1 MREVRGHFD
10 GRDGRGAVART
21 WSGLAAV
28 TLPILVM
35 SAACADATGMGFY
48 QSCDANVADKATFG
62 FSWQSD
68 GHFQGAYHDPAGS
81 TNIPTCRPVK
91 LKGDGNMGTFVG
103 TCPVDPPQ
111 TSVNFMMGTLKYTS
125 QDPNVPD
132 CVPTP
137 FGGCEDNLLTLTVCD
152 TGHNDP
158 ATGQRVG
165 DFIMIDIISGPFA
178 PYHNEGFVEGGNIT
192 VHDRSGTTLS
202 L

>member
-1 MREVRGHFD
+1 MDMRGVQEVLD
-10 GRDGRGAVART
+10 GRRAGTRT
-21 WSGLAAV
+21 WSRLAAV
-28 TLPILVM
+28 ALPILVM

-48 QSCDANVADKATFG
+48 QSCDANPTDKATFG

-68 GHFQGAYHDPAGS
+68 GHFQGAYHDPAGP

-91 LKGDGNMGTFVG
+91 LQGDGNVQTFVG
-103 TCPVDPPQ
+103 VCPLDPPQ
-111 TSVNFMMGTLKYTS
+111 TSTNLMIGTLRYTS
-125 QDPNVPD
+125 QDPKVSD

-137 FGGCEDNLLTLTVCD
+137 SGGCEENLLTLTVCD

-158 ATGQRVG
+158 VTGKRVG
-165 DFIMIDIISGPFA
+165 DFIMIDIVSGPFA
-178 PYHNEGFVEGGNIT
+178 PYHNEGTVEGGNIT